1 MTRRDSLQCIH
12 EPFGDAFY
20 FGPER
25 LSARYE
31 NDEGARLA
39 SGFSTSTYKTIF
51 DRIESEATE
60 VCRLAFF
67 VSHFCH
73 SSCMSSRFDPGS
85 HFLHFLHLLHGRIR
99 RTLPINFRRLI
110 DSLSYSLTLIR
121 ANVSLS
127 KTLITISLRQ
137 IDNRPVLPNPCRPSP
152 IAILPAKSTRNQ
164 ETPL

>member
-1 MTRRDSLQCIH
+1 MPRKESLQCIH

-31 NDEGARLA
+31 NDEVARLA

-67 VSHFCH
+67 VSHFCA
-73 SSCMSSRFDPGS
+73 SSCMSSSFDPN
-85 HFLHFLHLLHGRIR
+85 LHLLHLLHGRIR
-99 RTLPINFRRLI
+99 RTLPINFHRLI
-110 DSLSYSLTLIR
+110 DSLPQLTLIR
-121 ANVSLS
+121 ANASLS
-127 KTLITISLRQ
+127 RTSSTTWSLPTENQ
-137 IDNRPVLPNPCRPSP
+137 PASLPLSSR
-152 IAILPAKSTRNQ
+152 
-164 ETPL
+164 

>member
-1 MTRRDSLQCIH
+1 MTRKDSLQCIH

-31 NDEGARLA
+31 NDEEARLA

-67 VSHFCH
+67 VSHFCP
-73 SSCMSSRFDPGS
+73 SSCMSSSFDLD
-85 HFLHFLHLLHGRIR
+85 LHFLHLLHGRSR

-110 DSLSYSLTLIR
+110 DSLPQLTRIR
-121 ANVSLS
+121 ANASLS
-127 KTLITISLRQ
+127 RTSSTTWSLPTENQ
-137 IDNRPVLPNPCRPSP
+137 PASLPLSSR
-152 IAILPAKSTRNQ
+152 
-164 ETPL
+164 